1 MQDLPR
7 LQHHVSQELQLG
19 VTPVVHCSASRQV
32 MVSVSTK
39 LVRNMR
45 LEAFLSLVS
54 NINKSSIVLIYLNIL
69 FIENVHIHGRTE
81 GGGEVQGG

>member
-1 MQDLPR
+1 
-7 LQHHVSQELQLG
+7 
-19 VTPVVHCSASRQV
+19 
-32 MVSVSTK
+32 
-39 LVRNMR
+39 MR

-81 GGGEVQGG
+81 GGGGAGGLAIHPGKYYHPSST